1 MELVTTSFKQLK
13 QVLSTTPVLQLPD
26 FYKPFIVECDASST
40 GFGAVLH
47 QENGPIAYFSCM
59 IAPRHAKLVA
69 YERELIG
76 LVTTVKH
83 WRPYLWGR
91 AFVIRSDHYSLKYT
105 LDQRLSTMPQHQWVS
120 KLLGYDFSVEYKPGK
135 LNTVADTLSRRDA
148 TEPSLMAL
156 SEITFPIFDQI
167 RAEIATNEEA
177 GQLIS
182 SIQAGQLSQAWTFQ
196 DGLILYNRR
205 VHIPSTSPIWYQ
217 VLEAIHNSTH
227 EGFEK
232 TLHHF
237 HLTFH
242 TAKAKQ
248 KVHQF
253 VSECSVCQRNKTE
266 HLHPAGLLQPLPV
279 PEQIWEDISMNFIEA
294 LQKVG
299 SKSVILTVVDRLSK
313 YAYFTPLAHPYSATA
328 VVQRFFSEVV
338 RLHGLPKSI
347 VSDRDV
353 VFMSKFWQ

>member
-1 MELVTTSFKQLK
+1 
-13 QVLSTTPVLQLPD
+13 
-26 FYKPFIVECDASST
+26 
-40 GFGAVLH
+40 
-47 QENGPIAYFSCM
+47 
-59 IAPRHAKLVA
+59 
-69 YERELIG
+69 
-76 LVTTVKH
+76 
-83 WRPYLWGR
+83 
-91 AFVIRSDHYSLKYT
+91 
-105 LDQRLSTMPQHQWVS
+105 MPQHQWVS